1 MQSRPVLA
9 FLFIA
14 VIAFAWSV
22 LGFWGKMRE
31 TSKNRE
37 IVENKIAELKKK
49 EETFSANIA
58 ILQTEAGV
66 EYSIRDKFGWAKE
79 GEGLI
84 VIVDN
89 KSPENNESEK
99 NKGGFFSFFFNWFR

>member
-22 LGFWGKMRE
+22 LGFWGK
-31 TSKNRE
+31 